1 MKIYN
6 RFTMSMATG
15 AILEENSFE
24 YEGPVALACGG
35 SPDPPAPPP
44 PPPPPPKMKETAPA
58 VKEARDSQVSKAQKA
73 AGLNSTLM
81 TGGLGLSDQAQTDK
95 KKLLGA

>member
-6 RFTMSMATG
+6 RVTVSMATG
-15 AILEENSFE
+15 AILEEDSFD
-24 YEGPVALACGG
+24 YEGQVALACGG
-35 SPDPPAPPP
+35 SPDAPPPPP

>member
-6 RFTMSMATG
+6 RVTMSMATG
-15 AILEENSFE
+15 AILEEDSFD
-24 YEGPVALACGG
+24 YEGPLALACGG
-35 SPDPPAPPP
+35 GAPDIPPPP
-44 PPPPPPKMKETAPA
+44 PPPPPPKMKEIAPA
-58 VKEARDSQVSKAQKA
+58 VQEARDSQISKAQKA

-81 TGGLGLSDQAQTDK
+81 TGGLGMSDQAQTDK